1 MPGKSTLLRLLGAVE
16 HPTRGSVE
24 VLGRRLGHRDV
35 REIRAHIGWVEPGFG
50 VPPSVSVREL
60 VLTGATG
67 TRVAVPRRAT
77 LEREAQRAA
86 RLEELLGIAALRDRR
101 VGTLSTGERGRALL
115 ARALLPEP
123 RLLLLDEPGTGL
135 DLGARELLLAGLESL
150 ACSHPDLATVLV
162 THHLEEL
169 PATTTHTALLRGG
182 RLVAAGPV
190 GRVLTAELVGAA
202 PACLPGAPT
211 RPTPATP
218 ASATVI
224 MIRDHRG
231 GQRGCGGASSPR

>member
-1 MPGKSTLLRLLGAVE
+1 MVVEPVLRVTGVDVQRGTRLLLTGVDLVVRPGEHWALLGPNGAGKRTLLRLLGAVE

-135 DLGARELLLAGLESL
+135 DLGARELLLAAWSPSP
-150 ACSHPDLATVLV
+150 ARTPTSRPCS
-162 THHLEEL
+162 
-169 PATTTHTALLRGG
+169 
-182 RLVAAGPV
+182 
-190 GRVLTAELVGAA
+190 
-202 PACLPGAPT
+202 
-211 RPTPATP
+211 
-218 ASATVI
+218 
-224 MIRDHRG
+224 
-231 GQRGCGGASSPR
+231 